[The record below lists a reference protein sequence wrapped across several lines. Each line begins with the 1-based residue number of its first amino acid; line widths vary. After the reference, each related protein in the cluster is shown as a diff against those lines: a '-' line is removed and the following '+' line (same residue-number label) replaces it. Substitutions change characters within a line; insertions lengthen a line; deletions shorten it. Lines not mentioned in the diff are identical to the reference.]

1 MSEYLLEKLKQYGA
15 SDFYPLHMPGHK
27 RQIRHFVDPFAI
39 DITEIEGFDD
49 LHHAR
54 SILLEAQCRAA
65 RLYGAEETYY
75 LINGSTCGILAA
87 VAASVKRGGRILMAR
102 NSHRSCYHAAFL
114 NDLRVTYLYPPV
126 SVCEAVQTESAGQG
140 ICENVRCGE
149 REDIGRGICEN
160 VRRESITSE
169 TCGNERRQGSACR
182 ICGSISPADVE
193 EALRQNPDIEAVL
206 VTSPTY
212 DGVVSDIRAI
222 AEIAHAAGA
231 VLIVDEAHGAHFGMH
246 PYFPEPA
253 LSCGAD
259 IVINS
264 LHKTLPS
271 LTQTALLHVQGNRAD
286 REKLRKYLDIY
297 QTSSPSYV
305 LMAGMDA
312 CVRLLQERGGELFDA
327 FTQRLERMKSE
338 LRQKLRVLQLLDR
351 ETFLAQ
357 GEFRETPE
365 NPECTENRMV
375 GQNAGI
381 NGIEQRTTEPGN
393 TGASE
398 NVKSLENAPVYDLD
412 RSKVLISTAHCAM
425 TGPELADLLR
435 NEYHLEPEMAAADYV
450 TAIMTVADTQEGFD
464 RLTAALLEIDAKL
477 WAETGTTVQKERV
490 RKAEGKHENELDG
503 SRLCA
508 DPCLNI
514 DTKEGADTDRFGSEV
529 SENEK
534 KSKKKDIVISW
545 TRYPRSEE
553 VLSIREAEECP
564 AEQVALADSAG
575 RISAEYVY
583 LYPPG
588 IPLLVPG
595 ERITEELLQRLR
607 AEQAAGLKLRGFAD
621 PAGRA
626 IRTVRESCR

>member
-1 MSEYLLEKLKQYGA
+1 MSEYLIEKLKQYGA

-27 RQIRHFVDPFAI
+27 RQIRHFADPFAI

-49 LHHAR
+49 LHHAQG
-54 SILLEAQCRAA
+54 ILLEAQRRAA
-65 RLYGAEETYY
+65 GLYGAEETYY
-75 LINGSTCGILAA
+75 LVNGSTCGILAA

-126 SVCEAVQTESAGQG
+126 SVCEAVQPEGA
-140 ICENVRCGE
+140 R
-149 REDIGRGICEN
+149 RGVHVNAE
-160 VRRESITSE
+160 RESITFE
-169 TCGNERRQGSACR
+169 TCSSGQWQGPTYR
-182 ICGSISPADVE
+182 ICGSISPTDVR

-222 AEIAHAAGA
+222 AGIAHAAGA
-231 VLIVDEAHGAHFGMH
+231 VLIVDEAHGAHFRMH
-246 PYFPEPA
+246 PYFPESA

-271 LTQTALLHVQGNRAD
+271 LTQTALLHVQGSRVD
-286 REKLRKYLDIY
+286 REKIRKYLDIY

-312 CVRLLQERGGELFDA
+312 CVRLLQERGDELFET
-327 FTQRLERMKSE
+327 FIQRLEQMRDK
-338 LRQKLRVLQLLDR
+338 LRRKLRVLQLLDK
-351 ETFLAQ
+351 ETFLAKGKLQ
-357 GEFRETPE
+357 GTSK
-365 NPECTENRMV
+365 NLKSIENRMV
-375 GQNAGI
+375 EQNAGI
-381 NGIEQRTTEPGN
+381 TGIEQRTTDPENEGILGN
-393 TGASE
+393 
-398 NVKSLENAPVYDLD
+398 VPIYDLD
-412 RSKVLISTAHCAM
+412 RSKVLISTARCAM
-425 TGPELADLLR
+425 TGPELADFLR

-477 WAETGTTVQKERV
+477 WAD
-490 RKAEGKHENELDG
+490 L
-503 SRLCA
+503 
-508 DPCLNI
+508 
-514 DTKEGADTDRFGSEV
+514 EV

-534 KSKKKDIVISW
+534 ISEKKDAAVRW
-545 TRYPRSEE
+545 ACYPRNEE
-553 VLSIREAEECP
+553 VLSIREAEERP
-564 AEQVALADSAG
+564 AEQAALVDSAG

-607 AEQAAGLKLRGFAD
+607 AEQAAGLKLRGLAD
-621 PAGRA
+621 PAGET
-626 IRTVRESCR
+626 IRTVKRSG